1 MIRGQKRRSRACL
14 VTPEQDQTGNRA
26 VVFSVRPSD
35 RAFLLVGA
43 SALLAALMTL
53 SGVAPAQTSLPA
65 ADIDSHWAAN
75 AGGGL
80 GVGSLPG
87 ARVDSTSP
95 MLVGAWTDLDGK
107 DVTVN
112 LQDDNSLQ
120 NIPDPAESDLLIELA
135 VAPLHIEEGG
145 ASTLTATT
153 KAGATYPQDRTVT
166 LSFTGT
172 ATKDSDYTI
181 TSASITITAGQTSGT
196 AMIEALAD
204 SVTEPTETI
213 VITARH
219 DSRIISAVTVTIQ
232 AEDGSGGSPGAF
244 GVFEDVPA
252 GACYESALEWMILY
266 QITAGC
272 TPTMFCPEQ
281 NVTRQQFV
289 TFLWR
294 AAGRPAAPSL
304 GSQAFG
310 DVREGGYA
318 EESIGWAVANG
329 VTKGCTPVSSET
341 PTGNSGLSNCLCEG
355 VGSWVFSGLGL
366 VG

>member
-1 MIRGQKRRSRACL
+1 MIRVRSAVAAL
-14 VTPEQDQTGNRA
+14 ASSTPEQDQTGNRA
-26 VVFSVRPSD
+26 VVFSLRPSD

-181 TSASITITAGQTSGT
+181 TSASITITA
-196 AMIEALAD
+196 
-204 SVTEPTETI
+204 
-213 VITARH
+213 RH

-304 GSQAFG
+304 GSEAFG

-318 EESIGWAVANG
+318 EESLGWAVANG
-329 VTKGCTPVSSET
+329 VTKGCTPGEFGDPDWQFCPHPRSYQRT
-341 PTGNSGLSNCLCEG
+341 NGHPGIPAC
-355 VGSWVFSGLGL
+355 
-366 VG
+366 